1 MLKCLLAALLYAFS
15 HLCEEK
21 DYSGLPLLLSV
32 LPLLG
37 VSGKH
42 VLLLRKNFSAKFMPL
57 SFQVGVR
64 GSGPSGSCLF
74 LVEVSSQ
81 AVHLMRN
88 ISWVQPIWGV

>member
-64 GSGPSGSCLF
+64 GSGP
-74 LVEVSSQ
+74 LVEVSGQ
-81 AVHLMRN
+81 AVHLVRN